1 MEILYY
7 ILSLIAAYLIGS
19 IPFAIIISRIKKID
33 IRETG
38 SKNPGAANV
47 TGHVGKLFGVTVFL
61 LDASKAAIPVFFAFH
76 YTQLPQWF
84 LILFSVTFIMGHDWS
99 IFLKFNGGK
108 GVSTSLG
115 IAFILFPTGYLLVFP
130 IVVAVSIIRKETNFG
145 SFLWFLLSP
154 VVTYFIYRNSTF
166 SILSVLIFLIYIIRR
181 ITYMEKFS
189 IKTMFNRI
197 VFDRD

>member
-1 MEILYY
+1 MELIYY
-7 ILSLIAAYLIGS
+7 AAGIVIAYVVGS
-19 IPFAIIISRIKKID
+19 IPFAYLISKIKRID
-33 IRETG
+33 IRKTG

-47 TGHVGKLFGVTVFL
+47 TGHVGKIFGVAVFL
-61 LDASKAAIPVFFAFH
+61 LDALKAAIPVFFAFH

-115 IAFILFPTGYLLVFP
+115 IAFVLFPIGYLEVFP
-130 IVVAVSIIRKETNFG
+130 IVVVVSIMRKETNFG

-154 VVTYFIYRNSTF
+154 LVTYFIYRNSTF
-166 SILSVLIFLIYIIRR
+166 SILSVLIFLIYITRR